1 MYGHPLT
8 HPARRRLS
16 TQGQAPAREL
26 QQAASG
32 MSVETLY
39 QPVQED
45 FARVNQLI
53 GEQLSSDVPLVE
65 RIAHYI
71 VDSGGKRLRPLL
83 VLLSAR
89 ALGYQGSAHQRLATV
104 IEFLHTATLL
114 HDDVV
119 DTSDMR
125 RGRTTANARWGNA
138 PSVLVGDFL
147 YSRAFQMMVSLDSL
161 PIMKVLSDATAVI
174 AEGEVMQL
182 VNIKNPDL
190 TEEQYLQVIHS
201 KTAMLFQAAAQ
212 SGAMQAGATPTQE
225 AALRDYGQR
234 LGMAFQLVDD
244 VLDYRG
250 DAATMGKNLGD
261 DLAEGK
267 ATLPLIQAMKTAS
280 DADSKLIREAI
291 RKGGLDQL
299 DAICAVVESS
309 GALEYTLHKAT
320 AAAAE
325 AREALQVLPDSP
337 FKTSLATL
345 VDLSVSRLS

>member
-1 MYGHPLT
+1 
-8 HPARRRLS
+8 
-16 TQGQAPAREL
+16 
-26 QQAASG
+26 

-53 GEQLSSDVPLVE
+53 SEQLSSDVPLVE

-89 ALGYQGSAHQRLATV
+89 ALGYQGQDHQRLATV

-119 DTSDMR
+119 DTSDLR

-147 YSRAFQMMVSLDSL
+147 YSRAFQMMVSLNSL
-161 PIMKVLSDATAVI
+161 PIMSVLSDATAVI

-182 VNIKNPDL
+182 MNVKNPDL
-190 TEEQYLQVIHS
+190 TEAQYMQVIHS
-201 KTAMLFQAAAQ
+201 KTAMLFQAASQ
-212 SGAMQAGATPTQE
+212 TGAIQAGASTAQE
-225 AALRDYGQR
+225 TALRDYGQR

-250 DAATMGKNLGD
+250 DAQTMGKNLGD

-280 DADSKLIREAI
+280 EEDRKMIREAI
-291 RKGGLDQL
+291 RKGGLDHLQ
-299 DAICAVVESS
+299 AICAVVEST
-309 GALEYTLHKAT
+309 GALEYTLDK
-320 AAAAE
+320 
-325 AREALQVLPDSP
+325 AREAASQARDTLKDIPDSP
-337 FKTSLATL
+337 FKDSLLEL
-345 VDLSVSRLS
+345 VDLSVSRIA